1 LRASEVVIVKVL
13 RFIIGDLWCRSI
25 IIAERRIIEARAWIR
40 KYFSADSVIRWLLV
54 FEVRGIKDRRLI
66 SNPIQAPY
74 QEVDDTEIN
83 DPTINV
89 SMNINILGLVSIRKR
104 RGNLRPSL
112 AGYEPISF
120 VSLSFFY
127 ALM

>member
-1 LRASEVVIVKVL
+1 M
-13 RFIIGDLWCRSI
+13 
-25 IIAERRIIEARAWIR
+25 
-40 KYFSADSVIRWLLV
+40 
-54 FEVRGIKDRRLI
+54 KDRRLI

-74 QEVDDTEIN
+74 QEVDDTEIS

-89 SMNINILGLVSIRKR
+89 SVNINILGLVSIRKR
-104 RGNLRPSL
+104 RDNLRLSL
-112 AGYEPISF
+112 AGYEPVSF